1 MHQKVLFSFDCV
13 LSRQEL
19 RMNLPM
25 LSCFCFIIVTVVVV
39 IIVVVAVTVIIA
51 AVTGGIFSHLG
62 IRNFSG
68 WVFGLLR
75 LEKTN
80 FSR

>member
-39 IIVVVAVTVIIA
+39 VVIIVVVAVTVIIA
-51 AVTGGIFSHLG
+51 AVTGGHF
-62 IRNFSG
+62 
-68 WVFGLLR
+68 
-75 LEKTN
+75 
-80 FSR
+80 

>member
-39 IIVVVAVTVIIA
+39 VVVVIVIIVVAVTVIIA
-51 AVTGGIFSHLG
+51 AVTGGYF
-62 IRNFSG
+62 
-68 WVFGLLR
+68 
-75 LEKTN
+75 
-80 FSR
+80 

>member
-39 IIVVVAVTVIIA
+39 GVIIVVVAVTVIIA
-51 AVTGGIFSHLG
+51 VAAVTGGYF
-62 IRNFSG
+62 
-68 WVFGLLR
+68 
-75 LEKTN
+75 
-80 FSR
+80 

>member
-39 IIVVVAVTVIIA
+39 VVVGVIIVVVAVTVIIA
-51 AVTGGIFSHLG
+51 AVTGGHF
-62 IRNFSG
+62 
-68 WVFGLLR
+68 
-75 LEKTN
+75 
-80 FSR
+80 

>member
-39 IIVVVAVTVIIA
+39 VVVGVIIVVVAVTVIIA
-51 AVTGGIFSHLG
+51 AVTGGYF
-62 IRNFSG
+62 
-68 WVFGLLR
+68 
-75 LEKTN
+75 
-80 FSR
+80 

>member
-39 IIVVVAVTVIIA
+39 GVIIVVVAVTVIIA
-51 AVTGGIFSHLG
+51 AVTGGYF
-62 IRNFSG
+62 
-68 WVFGLLR
+68 
-75 LEKTN
+75 
-80 FSR
+80 

>member
-39 IIVVVAVTVIIA
+39 VVVIIVVVAVTVIIA
-51 AVTGGIFSHLG
+51 AVTGGHF
-62 IRNFSG
+62 
-68 WVFGLLR
+68 
-75 LEKTN
+75 
-80 FSR
+80 

>member
-39 IIVVVAVTVIIA
+39 VGVIIVVVAVTVIIA
-51 AVTGGIFSHLG
+51 AVTGGHF
-62 IRNFSG
+62 
-68 WVFGLLR
+68 
-75 LEKTN
+75 
-80 FSR
+80 

>member
-25 LSCFCFIIVTVVVV
+25 LSCFCFIIVTVVVGV

-51 AVTGGIFSHLG
+51 AVTGGHF
-62 IRNFSG
+62 
-68 WVFGLLR
+68 
-75 LEKTN
+75 
-80 FSR
+80 

>member
-39 IIVVVAVTVIIA
+39 VVGVIIVVVALTVIIA
-51 AVTGGIFSHLG
+51 AVTGGYF
-62 IRNFSG
+62 
-68 WVFGLLR
+68 
-75 LEKTN
+75 
-80 FSR
+80 

>member
-39 IIVVVAVTVIIA
+39 VGVTIVVVAVTVIIA
-51 AVTGGIFSHLG
+51 AVTGGYF
-62 IRNFSG
+62 
-68 WVFGLLR
+68 
-75 LEKTN
+75 
-80 FSR
+80 

>member
-25 LSCFCFIIVTVVVV
+25 LSCFCFIIVTVIVVVVVVVGV

-51 AVTGGIFSHLG
+51 AVTGGYF
-62 IRNFSG
+62 
-68 WVFGLLR
+68 
-75 LEKTN
+75 
-80 FSR
+80 

>member
-25 LSCFCFIIVTVVVV
+25 LSCFCFIIVTVAV
-39 IIVVVAVTVIIA
+39 IIVVAVIVIIA
-51 AVTGGIFSHLG
+51 AVTRG
-62 IRNFSG
+62 NF
-68 WVFGLLR
+68 
-75 LEKTN
+75 
-80 FSR
+80 

>member
-39 IIVVVAVTVIIA
+39 VGVIIVVVAVTVIIA
-51 AVTGGIFSHLG
+51 AVTGGYF
-62 IRNFSG
+62 
-68 WVFGLLR
+68 
-75 LEKTN
+75 
-80 FSR
+80 